1 VDFGIRAKTAVVTA
15 SSGGMGRNIA
25 LALAAE
31 GANIVLFARSADKL
45 KAVADEIESLHGR
58 NGVQA
63 VPVAGSLLVR
73 EDLDRLAAT
82 LKSRFG
88 GPDILVLN
96 TGRPPNPLRATLDE
110 TDEERWHEAYRVQL
124 WSVIQTA
131 NTLLPLM
138 MGRGWGRIVAITSAS
153 AKAPMPAHALST
165 VFRAGVAAY
174 MKHLANEV
182 AAHGITVNCAAPA
195 LIENPH
201 RLGTNAYTAEA
212 KRERLKLSPIGREGT
227 QEEFVSVV
235 TFLASRQAGYLNGQ
249 TIQVEGGM
257 TSSTF

>member
-1 VDFGIRAKTAVVTA
+1 MDFGIRGKTAVVTA

-31 GANIVLFARSADKL
+31 GAHIVLFARSADKL
-45 KAVADEIESLHGR
+45 RSVADEIESQH
-58 NGVQA
+58 GVQA
-63 VPVAGSLLVR
+63 LPVAGSLLLR
-73 EDLDRLAAT
+73 EDVERLADT
-82 LKSRFG
+82 LKARFG
-88 GPDILVLN
+88 GPDIMVLN

-110 TDEERWHEAYRVQL
+110 TDEQRWHEAYRTQL
-124 WSVIQTA
+124 WSVILAT

-138 MGRGWGRIVAITSAS
+138 LGRGWGRIVAITSAS

-182 AAHGITVNCAAPA
+182 ANKGITVNCAAPA
-195 LIENPH
+195 LIDNSHRRGPH
-201 RLGTNAYTAEA
+201 AYTPEA
-212 KRERLKLSPIGREGT
+212 TRERLKFSPMGREGT

-235 TFLASRQAGYLNGQ
+235 TFLASRQAGYLTGQ
-249 TIQVEGGM
+249 SIQVEGGM
-257 TSSTF
+257 TSSIF